1 MQQVHARSSGHQTEQ
16 FSYDDILLLSHKNI
30 FQLATGTK
38 EESMKLQDIVSYCCV
53 RVLFRIQQAALI
65 KLDELTVHPSGTYLI
80 QGLALKSSD
89 FRQTAIQFFKENFS
103 KFASNQEASR
113 TLSFFAK
120 NFDSFREIVIYK
132 LQQSPSDLLLVNPG
146 VFVAI
151 SALECASEQELLM
164 ISSSINTN
172 LTTWVQRRISRRVL
186 LVVIQL
192 GSIKVMD
199 NIFKTLEKQFTSELL
214 YQSYITGHI
223 VSAFLDKQYK
233 PAEKLVISTLKSNP
247 TEMVS
252 SPIFSIVISRKEH
265 KSLSVGPFKKAILQA
280 LLNISSKEMSIIS
293 STPVTYGFYSS
304 LVSCLSS
311 SLASTAGLRNTLTD
325 HQTYVNQ
332 KRGEYHFTNT
342 LF

>member
-1 MQQVHARSSGHQTEQ
+1 
-16 FSYDDILLLSHKNI
+16 
-30 FQLATGTK
+30 
-38 EESMKLQDIVSYCCV
+38 MKLQDIVSYCCV
-53 RVLFRIQQAALI
+53 RVLFRIQQAALM

-132 LQQSPSDLLLVNPG
+132 LQQSPADLLLVNPG

-186 LVVIQL
+186 LAVIQM

-199 NIFKTLEKQFTSELL
+199 NLFKTLEKQFTSELL

-247 TEMVS
+247 TQMIQ

-280 LLNISSKEMSIIS
+280 LLNISSKEMSIIG
-293 STPVTYGFYSS
+293 STPGTYGFYSS

-311 SLASTAGLRNTLTD
+311 SLASTAGLGNILTD
-325 HQTYVNQ
+325 NQ
-332 KRGEYHFTNT
+332 ACVSQNQGEYHLTYT